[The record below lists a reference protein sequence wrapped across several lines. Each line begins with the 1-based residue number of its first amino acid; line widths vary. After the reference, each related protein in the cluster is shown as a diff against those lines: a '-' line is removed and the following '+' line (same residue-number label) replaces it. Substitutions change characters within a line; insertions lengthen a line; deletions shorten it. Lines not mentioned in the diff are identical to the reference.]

1 MWRSSLSDFGG
12 NRNYCNSVTKNS
24 PFIYTVPYIQ
34 NTGAGF
40 LLERCRF
47 RHSHAQ
53 ITSRK
58 KGEAV
63 WQCAFARLLAAA
75 RSSRRD
81 NRFVG
86 LGEVRMTRGR
96 DHEPVY
102 GLETGAATPVSGRP
116 HTGDEQTGGDEFR
129 AYKEALSNA
138 AIVAKTDLR
147 GRIVDVNRQFCLIS
161 EYDPEELIGRPHS
174 VVNSGFH
181 SREFF
186 RNLWAVISAGAIW
199 RGDICNRAK
208 SGRHYWVDTTIVPL
222 REPEGRMSGYLSIR
236 FDVTDRKL
244 AEAELVKELGRREVA
259 EDLLRDIVEAV
270 PSGIVTFG
278 PDGNFQFSN
287 RAFHEFY
294 GSAPKGKG
302 HAPHRGLLSVPIERL
317 PELDDMWPSLRK
329 EDSRRVTKPYIRQLG
344 ADQWVQISN
353 RRSTSGNFVSVQT
366 DISGLKRAELQIKYQ
381 AEKDALTGLS
391 NRSALLRR
399 LKRYAQSRSGKDRKF
414 ALMLVDLDDF
424 KAVNDRH
431 GHDGGDTLLQIV
443 AQRIRSS
450 VRKTD
455 MVARLGGDE
464 FAILLRDVE
473 HQRDVSEVAKG
484 LLESLGQP
492 ARLGRRTVVPSGS
505 IGASLFPRDGESPK
519 ELLKNA
525 DLALYQA
532 KSAGRNRCTVYSSSM
547 RRERQ
552 RRERLVEK
560 LREAISSDGLTVALQ
575 PQNDVRFGRHH
586 GFEAL
591 VRWKSGR
598 RDIPPPELISV
609 AEEAGLICEVGYQ
622 VIDKGLAALACLK
635 RDNLQPGTI
644 AFNVSSAQLLQPE
657 FAGRLL
663 ELMHRHGVE
672 GVDVEIEVTENVIL
686 DRSADG
692 IALSL
697 RELHAAGIS
706 VALDDFGTG
715 YASLIHLKRFPID
728 RLKIDRSFIT
738 GMLDGKNDGIIVR
751 TIISLAH
758 SLGFT
763 VVAEGVETPAQY
775 RELSNLGCDFVQ
787 GYLLAQP
794 MNEASARE
802 YLAEQQ
808 GSWPSLHRDHG
819 SPELPI

>member
-1 MWRSSLSDFGG
+1 MARGRERELADRG
-12 NRNYCNSVTKNS
+12 R
-24 PFIYTVPYIQ
+24 
-34 NTGAGF
+34 AG
-40 LLERCRF
+40 
-47 RHSHAQ
+47 
-53 ITSRK
+53 
-58 KGEAV
+58 
-63 WQCAFARLLAAA
+63 AAA
-75 RSSRRD
+75 
-81 NRFVG
+81 
-86 LGEVRMTRGR
+86 
-96 DHEPVY
+96 
-102 GLETGAATPVSGRP
+102 PVSGGVQP
-116 HTGDEQTGGDEFR
+116 GGVPQGCDELR
-129 AYKEALSNA
+129 AYKEALNNA

-161 EYDPEELIGRPHS
+161 EYCREELIGRPHS

-181 SREFF
+181 DRGFF
-186 RNLWAVISAGAIW
+186 RNLWVTISKGAIW

-222 REPEGRMSGYLSIR
+222 REPQGQVSGYLSIR
-236 FDVTDRKL
+236 FDVTDRKQ

-270 PSGIVTFG
+270 PSGIVTFDS
-278 PDGNFQFSN
+278 DGNFQFSN
-287 RAFHEFY
+287 RAFHELY
-294 GSAPKGKG
+294 G
-302 HAPHRGLLSVPIERL
+302 HAPAGKEHVQRRGSLSVPVERL
-317 PELDDMWPSLRK
+317 PELDDLWPNLRK
-329 EDSRRVTKPYIRQLG
+329 EDSRRLTKPSIRQLG
-344 ADQWVQISN
+344 ADQWVQINN

-366 DISGLKRAELQIKYQ
+366 DISDLKRAELLIKYQ

-399 LKRYAQSRSGKDRKF
+399 LKRYAQSRQGQDKKF

-443 AQRIRSS
+443 AQRIRAS
-450 VRKTD
+450 VRKVD

-464 FAILLRDVE
+464 FAILLRDVD
-473 HQRDVSEVAKG
+473 HQRDVSKAAKG
-484 LLESLGQP
+484 LLETLGQP
-492 ARLGRRTVVPSGS
+492 ARLGRRSVVPSGS
-505 IGASLFPRDGESPK
+505 IGASLFPRDGATPK

-560 LREAISSDGLTVALQ
+560 LREAIFRGELAVALQ
-575 PQNDVRFGRHH
+575 PQNDVRFARHH

-591 VRWKSGR
+591 VRWKSGG
-598 RDIPPPELISV
+598 RDIPPPELISA

-635 RDNLQPGTI
+635 RENLQPGTV

-657 FAGRLL
+657 FAPRLL
-663 ELMHRHGVE
+663 ELMRKYGIE
-672 GVDVEIEVTENVIL
+672 GADVEIEVTENVIL
-686 DRSADG
+686 DRSADA

-697 RELHAAGIS
+697 RELHASGIS

-738 GMLDGKNDGIIVR
+738 GMLEGKNDGIIVR

-787 GYLLAQP
+787 GYLLAKP
-794 MNEASARE
+794 MNEAAARE

-808 GSWPSLHRDHG
+808 GSWPSLHRDPNG
-819 SPELPI
+819 AGRPF